1 MDQRTDWMKFYQG
14 RRVLVTGYTGFKG
27 MWLVLLL
34 RRLGAEVA
42 GYSLDTPTREGA
54 RVCERIGLEGRL
66 SYAVRADVR
75 DFERLRQAGAAF
87 APEVVFYL
95 AAQPIVERLR

>member
-1 MDQRTDWMKFYQG
+1 MEQRADWMKLYQG

-54 RVCERIGLEGRL
+54 RVCERIGLEGKL

-75 DFERLRQAGAAF
+75 DFERLRQAVARSF
-87 APEVVFYL
+87 ALVMFFSL
-95 AAQPIVERLR
+95 AYNCS